1 MAMTKKELRG
11 KQEIEKRLAEQ
22 GYPTYARIFHEFDLN
37 ITNDPNVIAY
47 MEPGKGR
54 IVVNGE
60 LDLDGISVVIR
71 HEILHEYL
79 KHESR
84 LVRHVAKIKGIDP
97 STLDDKSIKEIK
109 NIIYSSKNFNIAG
122 DYEISNVGYTE
133 ADKRTIRNLV
143 LNGKIVSGLV
153 TETDHP
159 DWVDLPLEDMY
170 DRLNKELQ
178 NDYDDLN
185 KALEDGDFE
194 VGDCD
199 GSGGCGQSVDPSKL
213 SDKAKKNLEDK
224 LKKNGPQIGDKG
236 DPDTQA
242 AEEEEREKNAVDGGS
257 GSGQEDKQGEKKPG
271 SGSGQ
276 GNSEDKD
283 DQEGSG
289 SGAGDQES
297 DKEGQEGEGEGEGQG
312 DSENKP
318 SNSSQSSGDGP
329 SEKGGPGAGG
339 GSISA
344 GDYAGEDNGIPERIR
359 KFLSDPGIGSKLKGE
374 VSRIKEKE
382 KEDRIRKEVER
393 YKKSGIYR
401 FKLSLS
407 NFLKKEL
414 DDERD
419 YTWKKFNKTYANSDL
434 VKAGRATEDGP
445 VPLIN
450 IYFDQSGSWDAG
462 KIAVG
467 EKAMGL
473 IYKYQNEGKLR
484 ARVYYFS
491 SDVTSDVKSRML
503 HGGTN
508 GQPIMDHIKS
518 TRPDNVIIMTD
529 SDIDDI
535 RENVTVP
542 GAVWLLFKGG
552 RSRNL
557 IDHIRGKKETVVLD
571 I

>member
-1 MAMTKKELRG
+1 MAMTKRELRG

-22 GYPTYARIFHEFDLN
+22 GYPTYAKIFHEFDLN
-37 ITNDPNVIAY
+37 ITNDPGVIAY

-54 IVVNGE
+54 IVVNGQ
-60 LDLDGISVVIR
+60 LDLDGISVTIR

-79 KHESR
+79 KHENR
-84 LVRHVAKIKGIDP
+84 LIRHVAKIKGINPD
-97 STLDDKSIKEIK
+97 TLDDMSIKEIK
-109 NIIYSSKNFNIAG
+109 NVIYSNKNFNIAG

-133 ADKRTIRNLV
+133 ADKRTMRNLV
-143 LNGKIVSGLV
+143 LNGQVVSGLV
-153 TETDHP
+153 TEDDHP

-170 DRLNKELQ
+170 DKLNKDLQ
-178 NDYDDLN
+178 DDQN
-185 KALEDGDFE
+185 QNQNQDQNGEDSSSS
-194 VGDCD
+194 CSSCNN
-199 GSGGCGQSVDPSKL
+199 GSQSS
-213 SDKAKKNLEDK
+213 SSAKPGKGSSSGK
-224 LKKNGPQIGDKG
+224 QGSQGPQIGDKG

-242 AEEEEREKNAVDGGS
+242 AEEEERQKNAVNS
-257 GSGQEDKQGEKKPG
+257 GSGQEDQQGEKKPG

-276 GNSEDKD
+276 SGSEDKG

-289 SGAGDQES
+289 SGDGDQEGN
-297 DKEGQEGEGEGEGQG
+297 KEGQGEGQEG
-312 DSENKP
+312 SEDKS
-318 SNSSQSSGDGP
+318 SNSSQGSGDSP
-329 SEKGGPGAGG
+329 SEKGGAGAGG
-339 GSISA
+339 GSISS
-344 GDYAGEDNGIPERIR
+344 GEYAGEVNGIPERIR
-359 KFLSDPGIGSKLKGE
+359 KALSDPGLGNKLKDEAG
-374 VSRIKEKE
+374 RAREKE
-382 KEDRIRKEVER
+382 REDKIRREVER
-393 YKKSGIYR
+393 YKKSGIYK

-419 YTWKKFNKTYANSDL
+419 YTWKRFNKTYANSDL

-473 IYKYQNEGKLR
+473 IYKYQHEGKLR
-484 ARVYYFS
+484 AKVYYFS
-491 SDVTSDVKSRML
+491 SDVTPDVKSRML

-508 GQPIMDHIKS
+508 GQPIMDHIKQ
-518 TRPDNVIIMTD
+518 TKPDNVIIMTD

-557 IDHIRGKKETVVLD
+557 IDHIRGKKETIVLD

>member
-1 MAMTKKELRG
+1 MAMTKRELRG

-22 GYPTYARIFHEFDLN
+22 GYPTYAKIFHEFDLN
-37 ITNDPNVIAY
+37 ITNDPGVIAY

-54 IVVNGE
+54 IVVNGQ
-60 LDLDGISVVIR
+60 LDLDGISVTIR

-79 KHESR
+79 KHENR
-84 LVRHVAKIKGIDP
+84 LIRHVAKIKGINPD
-97 STLDDKSIKEIK
+97 TLDDMSIREIK
-109 NIIYSSKNFNIAG
+109 NEIYSNKNFNIAG

-133 ADKRTIRNLV
+133 ADKRTIKNLV
-143 LNGKIVSGLV
+143 LNGQVVSGLV

-159 DWVDLPLEDMY
+159 DWIDLPLEDMY
-170 DRLNKELQ
+170 DKLNKELQ
-178 NDYDDLN
+178 DDYDDLN
-185 KALEDGDFE
+185 QSLENGDFE
-194 VGDCD
+194 IGDDD
-199 GSGGCGQSVDPSKL
+199 GSGGQSIDPSKL

-224 LKKNGPQIGDKG
+224 LKQKGPQIGDKG

-242 AEEEEREKNAVDGGS
+242 AEEEERQKNAVNS
-257 GSGQEDKQGEKKPG
+257 GSGQEDQQGEKKPG

-276 GNSEDKD
+276 SGSEDKG

-289 SGAGDQES
+289 SGDGDQEGN
-297 DKEGQEGEGEGEGQG
+297 KEGQGEGEGQEG
-312 DSENKP
+312 SENKS
-318 SNSSQSSGDGP
+318 SNSSQDGGDSP
-329 SEKGGPGAGG
+329 SEKGGAGAGG
-339 GSISA
+339 GSISS
-344 GDYAGEDNGIPERIR
+344 GEYAGEVNGIPERIR
-359 KFLSDPGIGSKLKGE
+359 KALSDPGLGNKLKDEAG
-374 VSRIKEKE
+374 RAREKE
-382 KEDRIRKEVER
+382 REDKIRREVER
-393 YKKSGIYR
+393 YKKSGIYK

-419 YTWKKFNKTYANSDL
+419 YTWKRFNKTYANSDL

-473 IYKYQNEGKLR
+473 IYKYQHEGKLR
-484 ARVYYFS
+484 AKVYYFS
-491 SDVTSDVKSRML
+491 SDVTSDVNDRML

-508 GQPIMDHIKS
+508 GQPIMDHIKK
-518 TRPDNVIIMTD
+518 TKPDNVIIMTD

-557 IDHIRGKKETVVLD
+557 IDHIRGKKETIVLD